1 MIVEN
6 LSKLNWRKTA
16 CSTHEV
22 INQKGLAIS
31 VFTVKGPLSNRKLLQ
46 VDKGKTTLVANYR
59 NIAASA
65 CSTSIPLRWIMIHG
79 LSQVSRCRWQN
90 ELCFSTKLDYNQH
103 YICLLRMFKASIQG
117 KRVVSINKFFFSF
130 VRKLLSFIFRE
141 AWKRKAYFN
150 AYFHLDKFHSL
161 PVENWKLEKH
171 F

>member
-90 ELCFSTKLDYNQH
+90 ELCFSTKLAYNQH
-103 YICLLRMFKASIQG
+103 YICLLRMSKASIQG

-130 VRKLLSFIFRE
+130 VRKLLSFIFS
-141 AWKRKAYFN
+141 KRGSVKCILTPTFISTS
-150 AYFHLDKFHSL
+150 FTVC
-161 PVENWKLEKH
+161 P
-171 F
+171 

>member
-90 ELCFSTKLDYNQH
+90 ELCFSTKLAYNQH

-117 KRVVSINKFFFSF
+117 KRVVSINKFFFFLSYASF
-130 VRKLLSFIFRE
+130 RLLYFAKRGSVKRILTPTFISTSFTVC
-141 AWKRKAYFN
+141 
-150 AYFHLDKFHSL
+150 
-161 PVENWKLEKH
+161 P
-171 F
+171 